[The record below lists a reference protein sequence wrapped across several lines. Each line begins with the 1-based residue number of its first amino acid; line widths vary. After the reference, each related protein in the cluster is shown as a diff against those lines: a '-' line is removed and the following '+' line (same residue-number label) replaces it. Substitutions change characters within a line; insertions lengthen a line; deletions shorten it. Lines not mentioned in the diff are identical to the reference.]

1 MSVYNGSNYFPT
13 LVLAMYNRS
22 WLKGNKNCDNSQCT
36 KSSIKYVKFMS
47 TFADEVP
54 YNNLCVN
61 LAGPYKILRRVGPP
75 LILKAINMLDP
86 VMGWFKIMQY
96 DDKKWWG

>member
-1 MSVYNGSNYFPT
+1 
-13 LVLAMYNRS
+13 
-22 WLKGNKNCDNSQCT
+22 
-36 KSSIKYVKFMS
+36 MS

-86 VMGWFKIMQY
+86 VMG
-96 DDKKWWG
+96 